1 MTNKTKQAADG
12 RTNSATRGATS
23 ERTLDEQFDHLRH
36 LAHAVERRTKAP
48 QQPANIPALK
58 SFPITA
64 EGQLRQSGRAILLA
78 DICALALSFMLG
90 GFIAWMINI
99 YVLDDGFQQL
109 INKTSA
115 KQFMLFM
122 TLGGTALLWLDQQG
136 HYRQRLPFWETVGHV
151 LTVAIAGVLI
161 GGFIQFAAK
170 NEFSRLWL
178 GLSWVMFA
186 GLLFASRSIARR
198 FLQAR
203 GQWQVPV
210 ILLGNDHAASAII
223 GALRADDTLGYNIVA
238 QVGAE
243 RLQSVTQQR
252 DWQRLLAEHDAGYV
266 MIALEGGELQASQQA
281 LKALARSRIPF
292 SIVPPWLGLP
302 VAGVTPHSFFTH
314 DAVLLHNTNRLSLP
328 LPRLMKR
335 SFDIMVSGLALLA
348 LSPLLLFI
356 AVMVKR
362 DGGEIILNQFNQRVG
377 QHGRHFTQYKFRSM
391 VRDNDIIL
399 QKYLA
404 ANPAEAEQW
413 ATYQKLTNDPRITPF
428 GRFIRKTSLDELPQ
442 LFNVFKGDMSLVGP
456 RPILL
461 SQKEFYGDDFSY
473 YTAVRPG
480 ITGPWQ
486 VSGRNTLSFDERVQL
501 EAWYARNWS
510 LWMDIVI
517 LLKTPGAVVSISK
530 TS

>member
-1 MTNKTKQAADG
+1 MMNSNNKQTAAADTSVPHDMSLDSQVENLSRLARG
-12 RTNSATRGATS
+12 LQQRQAEPSTKRSLKTFPVSAES
-23 ERTLDEQFDHLRH
+23 
-36 LAHAVERRTKAP
+36 
-48 QQPANIPALK
+48 
-58 SFPITA
+58 
-64 EGQLRQSGRAILLA
+64 QLRQSGRAMLVS
-78 DICALALSFMLG
+78 DICALALSFVLG
-90 GFIAWMINI
+90 GFIAWAVNV

-109 INKTSA
+109 LNKTSV

-122 TLGGTALLWLDQQG
+122 TLGATALLWLDQQG

-151 LTVAIAGVLI
+151 ITVAVAGVLI

-170 NEFSRLWL
+170 NDFSRLWL
-178 GLSWVMFA
+178 GLSWTMFA
-186 GLLFASRSIARR
+186 GLLFAGRTLARHM
-198 FLQAR
+198 LQAR
-203 GQWQVPV
+203 GQWDVPV
-210 ILLGNDHAASAII
+210 ILLGNAHTADAIL
-223 GALRADDTLGYNIVA
+223 GALRADTSLGYNIVA
-238 QVGAE
+238 HIEAN
-243 RLQSVTQQR
+243 RLQGVTQQR
-252 DWQRLLAEHDAGYV
+252 DWQRLLAEYQAGYV
-266 MIALEGGELQASQQA
+266 MIALEGGELQASQGA

-328 LPRLMKR
+328 LPRLLKR
-335 SFDIMVSGLALLA
+335 SFDIAVSGMALLL
-348 LSPLLLFI
+348 LSPLFAFI

-391 VRDNDIIL
+391 VRDNDVIL
-399 QKYLA
+399 KKYLD

-413 ATYQKLTNDPRITPF
+413 ATFQKLTNDPRITKF

-461 SQKEFYGDDFSY
+461 SQKEFYGDDISY

-486 VSGRNTLSFDERVQL
+486 VSGRNTLSFEERVQL

-517 LLKTPGAVVSISK
+517 LLKTPGAVISISK

>member
-1 MTNKTKQAADG
+1 MTKLTQIQASYQPKPTHDGAGLDDMSFDRQADAL
-12 RTNSATRGATS
+12 SAVAKNITARS
-23 ERTLDEQFDHLRH
+23 S
-36 LAHAVERRTKAP
+36 
-48 QQPANIPALK
+48 QPTPITT
-58 SFPITA
+58 FPITA
-64 EGQLRQSGRAILLA
+64 EAQLRQSGRTMLLA
-78 DICALALSFMLG
+78 DICALLLSFILG
-90 GFIAWMINI
+90 GVVAWAINT
-99 YVLDDGFQQL
+99 YVLDDGFQEL
-109 INKTSA
+109 LNKTSA

-122 TLGGTALLWLDQQG
+122 ALGGAALLWLDQQG
-136 HYRQRLPFWETVGHV
+136 HYRQRLPFWETVGHAIA
-151 LTVAIAGVLI
+151 VAITGMLV

-170 NEFSRLWL
+170 NDFSRLWL
-178 GLSWVMFA
+178 GLSWMMFA
-186 GLLFASRSIARR
+186 GLLFAGRALARR
-198 FLQAR
+198 WLKAR
-203 GQWQVPV
+203 GQWTVPV
-210 ILLGNDHAASAII
+210 LLLGNAHTADAITA
-223 GALRADDTLGYNIVA
+223 ALRSDSSLGYNIVSRIDSR
-238 QVGAE
+238 
-243 RLQSVTQQR
+243 RLTDVTQQR
-252 DWQRLLAEHDAGYV
+252 DWQRLLAEHHARYV
-266 MIALEGGELQASQQA
+266 MVAMEGAELQTQQDA
-281 LKALARSRIPF
+281 LKALARTRIPF
-292 SIVPPWLGLP
+292 SIVPPWSGLP

-314 DAVLLHNTNRLSLP
+314 DAVLMYNTNRLSLP

-335 SFDIMVSGLALLA
+335 SFDILVSGMALLL
-348 LSPLLLFI
+348 LSPLFAFI
-356 AVMVKR
+356 ALMVKR

-377 QHGRHFTQYKFRSM
+377 LHGRHFTQYKFRSM
-391 VRDNDIIL
+391 VRDNDVIL
-399 QKYLA
+399 KKYLE

-413 ATYQKLTNDPRITPF
+413 AKFQKLSNDPRITPF

-461 SQKEFYGDDFSY
+461 SQKEFYGDDLSY